1 MQGINSRFPT
11 RETSVPRL
19 GDGVVLLD
27 VMCLHLR
34 WNFTRVSVW
43 ILPLILKHDGPLLC
57 LGIRS
62 FRK

>member
-1 MQGINSRFPT
+1 MELYCLMSCVYICGGI
-11 RETSVPRL
+11 
-19 GDGVVLLD
+19 
-27 VMCLHLR
+27 
-34 WNFTRVSVW
+34 FTRVSVW